1 MERNYGHLFIYRKE
15 KIVMT
20 KNEFLNNLRR
30 NLSGLPRDELE
41 DKISFYEEMIND
53 RMDEG
58 KSEEQAVAEIG
69 TTDEAVI
76 KIASETKLSTLVK
89 ERIKPKRGLNGW
101 EIALIIL
108 GFPVW
113 FPILLTIFI
122 LGFVGYMLTWVLML
136 VTYSIELGL
145 IGGFFSSLV
154 AFLASFF
161 AGNPQISML
170 GVCIALFGV
179 ACLFI
184 FVCIPATKLSIGL
197 SKRIFLGIKS
207 KFIRGGSKN
216 E

>member
-1 MERNYGHLFIYRKE
+1 
-15 KIVMT
+15 MT